1 MINHD
6 DKHQRI
12 ANVEGPIIIAYDIE
26 DNKRDG

>member
-1 MINHD
+1 MTNHD

-12 ANVEGPIIIAYDIE
+12 ANVEGPIILCDVE

>member
-12 ANVEGPIIIAYDIE
+12 ANVEGPIILYDIE
-26 DNKRDG
+26 DIKRDG